1 MENHS
6 HFKTL
11 RLKFPVADN
20 DPFLEEFEQRCA
32 VIEIKKN
39 ETLITHQAD
48 NRKMFFI
55 VSGSFIRNIISS
67 RGEEKTVKF
76 HTDGFHEF
84 VQAYDTIYFHEKTNY
99 EIKANEK
106 STVIAFDY
114 DFLYQRVK
122 LNLELLVYFTERTEQ
137 LFTTLDLF
145 RNFQLALT
153 SEEYLAW
160 LYRHYN
166 FLFQRF
172 PAQNI
177 ASFMGISP
185 VWLSKLKAK
194 LTS

>member
-11 RLKFPVADN
+11 RQKFPVTDN
-20 DPFLEEFEQRCA
+20 DPFLEELEQRCA

-55 VSGSFIRNIISS
+55 VSGSLIRNIISS
-67 RGEEKTVKF
+67 RGDEKTVMF
-76 HTDGFHEF
+76 HTEGFHEF
-84 VQAYDTIYFHEKTNY
+84 VKAYDTIYFHEKTNY

-106 STVIAFDY
+106 SIVIAFDY

-153 SEEYLAW
+153 SEEYLVW

>member
-1 MENHS
+1 MEIHS
-6 HFKTL
+6 YFNTL
-11 RLKFPVADN
+11 RQKFPVADN
-20 DPFLEEFEQRCA
+20 DPFLKELEQRCT
-32 VIEIKKN
+32 VIDIKKN
-39 ETLITHQAD
+39 EPLVTHQAD

-55 VSGSFIRNIISS
+55 VSGSLIRNIISS
-67 RGEEKTVKF
+67 GGDEKTVMF
-76 HTDGFHEF
+76 HTESFHEF
-84 VQAYDTIYFHEKTNY
+84 VKSYDTIYFHEKTNY

-106 STVIAFDY
+106 SIVIAFDY

-153 SEEYLAW
+153 SEEYLVW
-160 LYRHYN
+160 LYQHYN

-172 PAQNI
+172 SAQNI

-194 LTS
+194 LIS

>member
-1 MENHS
+1 MENYN

-11 RLKFPVADN
+11 RQKFPVTDN
-20 DPFLEEFEQRCA
+20 DPFLEELEQRCT
-32 VIEIKKN
+32 VIELKKN

-48 NRKMFFI
+48 TRKMFFI

-67 RGEEKTVKF
+67 KGDEKTIMF
-76 HTDGFHEF
+76 HTESFHEF
-84 VQAYDTIYFHEKTNY
+84 VKSYDTIYFHEKTNY

-106 STVIAFDY
+106 SIVIAFDY

-153 SEEYLAW
+153 SEEYLDW
-160 LYRHYN
+160 LYQHYN